1 MFGALSDSLK
11 FILQFFILLLKFL
24 HSSQNIL
31 DFYVIFQRLIHF
43 FQLNHQETLAVNRHL
58 NDAVDVLSFMLTLE
72 QKIENQFDGL
82 TDGVVLREESLVG
95 SVHLLPLHLHQKV
108 LQLSEIGLEVE
119 GEVIESLEIAA
130 VYVLKQTIKKG
141 CFFQLLEVMKRRC
154 ITLRVPFIVGPS
166 KQVGKAVII
175 WHAILVIKLYRL

>member
-119 GEVIESLEIAA
+119 HLLGALLLLALPAA
-130 VYVLKQTIKKG
+130 LALVEHSW
-141 CFFQLLEVMKRRC
+141 LL
-154 ITLRVPFIVGPS
+154 
-166 KQVGKAVII
+166 
-175 WHAILVIKLYRL
+175 ILLSFVEFDGI